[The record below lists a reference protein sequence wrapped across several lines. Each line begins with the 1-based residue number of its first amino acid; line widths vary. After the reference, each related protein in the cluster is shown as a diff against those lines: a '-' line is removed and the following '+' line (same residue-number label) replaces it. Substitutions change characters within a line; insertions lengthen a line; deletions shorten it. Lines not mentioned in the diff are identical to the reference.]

1 LIPKLRPRRLA
12 GARRVG
18 WRQPPHIAVCSSEMP
33 YLDPSAASML
43 LWQALRPAA
52 EALHQIEAVMRVL
65 SCK

>member
-1 LIPKLRPRRLA
+1 
-12 GARRVG
+12 
-18 WRQPPHIAVCSSEMP
+18 MP

>member
-12 GARRVG
+12 SARRVG
-18 WRQPPHIAVCSSEMP
+18 WRQPPYIVVCSGEMP
-33 YLDPSAASML
+33 YLDPSAASIL
-43 LWQALRPAA
+43 FWQALRPAA